1 LWRPFLLIHKKMKPI
16 KNSYLIEV
24 NLGST
29 VPGAGANLTFQD
41 YPQLRNIYV
50 TGVEVLDAST
60 CAVSPSG
67 RAVVTVL
74 SGITLTLIDKFNQE
88 QLKQYPA
95 VDLNPEVRSGF
106 YRDFVPFPLQL
117 TKSFI
122 TILSTTSLS
131 ANQSILL
138 NIFYVTEAEAQKT
151 LRPRLK

>member
-1 LWRPFLLIHKKMKPI
+1 MKAI

-50 TGVEVLDAST
+50 TGVEVLDVTT

-67 RAVVTVL
+67 KTVVTPL

-88 QLKQYPA
+88 KIKQYP
-95 VDLNPEVRSGF
+95 VQDLNPEVRSGF
-106 YRDFVPFPLQL
+106 YRDFVPFALQL

-122 TILSTTSLS
+122 TILSTTGLS
-131 ANQSILL
+131 ANQSVLL
-138 NIFYVTEAEAQKT
+138 NVFYLTEKEYAAQKF
-151 LRPRLK
+151 

>member
-1 LWRPFLLIHKKMKPI
+1 MKAI

-29 VPGAGANLTFQD
+29 VAGAGANLTFQD

-50 TGVEVLDAST
+50 TGIEVLDVTT

-67 RAVVTVL
+67 KTVVTPL

-88 QLKQYPA
+88 KIKQYP
-95 VDLNPEVRSGF
+95 VQDLNPEVRSGF
-106 YRDFVPFPLQL
+106 YRDFVPFALQL

-122 TILSTTSLS
+122 TILSTTGLS
-131 ANQSILL
+131 ANQSVLL
-138 NIFYVTEAEAQKT
+138 NVFYLTEKEYAAQKF
-151 LRPRLK
+151 

>member
-1 LWRPFLLIHKKMKPI
+1 MKAI

-50 TGVEVLDAST
+50 TGVEVFDADT
-60 CAVSPSG
+60 CAISPSG
-67 RAVVTVL
+67 KTVTSTL
-74 SGITLTLIDKFNQE
+74 SGITVTLIDKFNQE

-95 VDLNPEVRSGF
+95 QDLNPEVRSGF
-106 YRDFVPFPLQL
+106 YRDIVPFPLQL

-122 TILSTTSLS
+122 TILSTTGLS

-138 NIFYVTEAEAQKT
+138 NVFYLTEKEYAAQKN
-151 LRPRLK
+151 K

>member
-1 LWRPFLLIHKKMKPI
+1 MKAI

-50 TGVEVLDAST
+50 TGVEVLDNTT

-67 RAVVTVL
+67 KTAVNTL
-74 SGITLTLIDKFNQE
+74 SGITITLIDKFNQE
-88 QLKQYPA
+88 KIKQYPA
-95 VDLNPEVRSGF
+95 QDLNPEVRSGF
-106 YRDFVPFPLQL
+106 YRDFVPFALQL

-122 TILSTTSLS
+122 TILSTTGLS
-131 ANQSILL
+131 ANQSVLL
-138 NIFYVTEAEAQKT
+138 NVFYLTEKEYATQKF
-151 LRPRLK
+151 

>member
-1 LWRPFLLIHKKMKPI
+1 MKPI

-50 TGVEVLDAST
+50 TGVEVLDSST
-60 CAVSPSG
+60 CAISPSG
-67 RAVVTVL
+67 RTVVSVL

-122 TILSTTSLS
+122 TILSTASLS

-138 NIFYVTEAEAQKT
+138 NIFYVNEAEAKTT